1 MMFMTETG
9 QIIDKLHVLG
19 PSAYRVYLYDTP
31 QAALFDGGITCFSR
45 IYAMAISSILAPRQ
59 PGTLFLTHAHWDHCG
74 AAAYLKQ
81 AFPQL
86 SIAASPQ
93 AAQILIK
100 PNAIK
105 LISEL
110 NWDTGET
117 LWDRAEFDASHLNTQ
132 PFSEFEVDI
141 EVKDGQRII
150 LGDGLSVEVLATP
163 GHTRDHLSYYLP
175 EKRIL
180 MAGEAT
186 GRLDHSG
193 FFTCEFVS
201 DYQQYL
207 SSLQRL
213 AALPVEILCQGHH
226 VTIVGRDNVKALFE
240 LSIRATLSLRE
251 DIYRLLD
258 EEHGSVAE
266 VVKRLKS
273 RNFDAIPGPK
283 QPEAAYLINTT
294 AQVSHLAAN
303 RY

>member
-1 MMFMTETG
+1 MMFRTETG

-19 PSAYRVYLYDTP
+19 PGAYRIYLYDTP
-31 QAALFDGGITCFSR
+31 HAALFDGGITCFSG
-45 IYAMAISSILAPRQ
+45 IYELAIGSILAPRE
-59 PGTLFLTHAHWDHCG
+59 PCTLFLTHAHWDHCG
-74 AAAYLKQ
+74 AAGYLKQ
-81 AFPQL
+81 AFPRL

-93 AAQILIK
+93 AAQILK
-100 PNAIK
+100 RPNAIK
-105 LISEL
+105 LISRL
-110 NWDTGET
+110 NQETGET
-117 LWDRAEFDASHLNTQ
+117 ILNGPGFEVSHLNTQ
-132 PFSEFEVDI
+132 PFGEFEVDI
-141 EVKDGQRII
+141 EVDDGQRIM

-186 GRLDHSG
+186 GRLDNSG

-213 AALPVEILCQGHH
+213 AALPVDVLCQGHH
-226 VTIVGRDNVKALFE
+226 VTIVGRDNVQALFE
-240 LSIRATLSLRE
+240 LSIRTTLTLRE

-258 EEHGSVAE
+258 EEHGSVAG

-273 RNFDAIPGPK
+273 QNYDPIPGPK